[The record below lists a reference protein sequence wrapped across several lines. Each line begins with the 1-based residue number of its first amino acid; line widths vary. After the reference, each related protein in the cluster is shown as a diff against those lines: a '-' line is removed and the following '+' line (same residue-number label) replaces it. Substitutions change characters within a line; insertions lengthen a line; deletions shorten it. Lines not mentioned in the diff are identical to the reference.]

1 MQVAVFLTEGR
12 LIYDTIYP
20 SLFKIPS
27 TSESRLLP
35 PALAI
40 DLVLSGS

>member
-1 MQVAVFLTEGR
+1 MQVVVFLMEGR
-12 LIYDTIYP
+12 LIYDIIYH

-35 PALAI
+35 RSTERARA
-40 DLVLSGS
+40 